1 MNFDYD
7 ESQLLYRAS
16 VERFLEGSDIAA
28 RKAQRAQ
35 PGGIDRARW
44 KAMAELGLTAMPLT

>member
-7 ESQLLYRAS
+7 ESQLLFRAS
-16 VERFLEGSDIAA
+16 VERFLDGSDIAT
-28 RKAQRAQ
+28 RKAQRAN

-44 KAMAELGLTAMPLT
+44 